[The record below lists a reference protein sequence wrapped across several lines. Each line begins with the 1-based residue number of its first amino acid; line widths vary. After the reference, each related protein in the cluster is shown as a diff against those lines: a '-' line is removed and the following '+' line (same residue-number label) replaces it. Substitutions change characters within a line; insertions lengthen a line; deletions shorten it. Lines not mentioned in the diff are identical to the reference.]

1 MIRIVAE
8 NILLFLLPTIVY
20 IAYVYLTRE
29 ERPGAAH
36 VLDDA
41 PLIWLFIA
49 GAVLVV
55 VTLASFGSVTAA
67 ASRAAFIRRRRSR
80 TDASS
85 LAISID
91 EISDGRRNR

>member
-29 ERPGAAH
+29 ERPGAAR

-55 VTLASFGSVTAA
+55 VTLASFGSVTGGKPGGVY
-67 ASRAAFIRRRRSR
+67 
-80 TDASS
+80 TPP
-85 LAISID
+85 SIK
-91 EISDGRRNR
+91 DGRIEPGHID